1 MPIKKKKIKYLYFQ
15 NPDVPPPAR
24 RFRQGDGR
32 FDAPPDWAESLG
44 GEIPGYRLWAVRP
57 APTCP
62 DCTGLRAP
70 TNGDT

>member
-1 MPIKKKKIKYLYFQ
+1 MAHNPCSTQGPHQVIYLYFQ

-32 FDAPPDWAESLG
+32 FDAPPDWAEKSQ
-44 GEIPGYRLWAVRP
+44 ETKAWALRP

-62 DCTGLRAP
+62 D
-70 TNGDT
+70 